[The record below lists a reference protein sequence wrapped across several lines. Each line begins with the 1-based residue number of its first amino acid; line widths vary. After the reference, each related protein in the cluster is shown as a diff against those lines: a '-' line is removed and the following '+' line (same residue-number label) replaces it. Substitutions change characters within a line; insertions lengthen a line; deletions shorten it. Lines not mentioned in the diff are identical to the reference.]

1 VVRSID
7 IAPSRRITLSPGGN
21 KHTKSRSRGATIRAP
36 PPASVAQTRQHRP
49 RAGSPSRFPKPLSGL
64 EPCVATAEEEGT
76 AQVSQP
82 GASGGVSSTVA
93 SRLELDAAA
102 ETRRIADALRVKV
115 GQTLRRTGMV
125 VAMSGGVDSTVC
137 AALAVQAVGPSHVL
151 GLGLP
156 ERESDP
162 ESLVLAHDWAGRL
175 GIEFVVEDV
184 TAMLEAC
191 GCYDR
196 RDAAVRRLVPDFGVG
211 WRSKLVLD
219 GGGLDSDRLNVCYL
233 AVQPPAP
240 GQGVRKVRLPARELR
255 EIVAAT
261 NFKQRVRTM
270 RTYYHADRLNYA
282 VVGTPNRLE
291 YDQGFFV
298 KGGDGLADVKP
309 IAHLYKTQVYELAEF
324 LDLPPAIRSRPPTTD
339 TYSLPQTQEEFYFAL
354 PAATLDFVL
363 FAHNHGCGPAAVA
376 AELGR
381 TPEEVTRAL
390 KDVEQKRSTTR
401 YLHLPPL
408 LVEPVPEVAT
418 PPDQEPD

>member
-1 VVRSID
+1 M
-7 IAPSRRITLSPGGN
+7 
-21 KHTKSRSRGATIRAP
+21 
-36 PPASVAQTRQHRP
+36 
-49 RAGSPSRFPKPLSGL
+49 
-64 EPCVATAEEEGT
+64 ATAEEEGT

-309 IAHLYKTQVYELAEF
+309 IAHLYKTQVYQLADT
-324 LDLPPAIRSRPPTTD
+324 LGVPAAIRARTPTTD
-339 TYSLPQTQEEFYFAL
+339 TYSLPQTQEEFFFSL
-354 PAATLDFVL
+354 PLATLDVVL
-363 FAHNHGCGPAAVA
+363 QARNEGRSPADVA
-376 AELGR
+376 AELGHR
-381 TPEEVTRAL
+381 AEQIEHVYREIDHKRRVTRP
-390 KDVEQKRSTTR
+390 
-401 YLHLPPL
+401 LHLSSL
-408 LVEPVPEVAT
+408 LLEPVPEVGSARREGET
-418 PPDQEPD
+418 